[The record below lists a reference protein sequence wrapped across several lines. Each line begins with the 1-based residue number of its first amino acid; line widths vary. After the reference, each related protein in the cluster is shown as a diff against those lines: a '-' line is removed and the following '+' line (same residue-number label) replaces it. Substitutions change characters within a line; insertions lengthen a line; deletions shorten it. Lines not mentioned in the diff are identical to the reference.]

1 MTRITLS
8 RMAVAALLGTTALS
22 SAAPAAPDAVA
33 TQIPTGQFISPL
45 AIPGATQ
52 QLISPRLSTANNP
65 DYANFVADEAAR
77 AELSPDGTTL
87 AVITA
92 GTNYLN
98 TSTGALDVPNSTQYI
113 FLYDVSTPATKS
125 DPALKQVLKQDNAY
139 VGLVWSSDGGTIY
152 AAGGADDLVYVYTK
166 TGGAFAQSATINL
179 RHGSKG
185 PFSGTSHGVGLE
197 VESNAGALA
206 LSADDST
213 LLVANNYNDSVTVI
227 DTATRTVRYE
237 HDMRPYAAGNEGES
251 GVAGGEYPMGAAIVG
266 STAYVSSA
274 RDREVVVLQLGTTQA
289 TLVKRIPLAGNGAGM
304 TLSADDSKL
313 YVAQDNADEVTVIDT
328 ATNAIIESID
338 ARGPAGLIPT
348 PPAGGKYTGAATF
361 SARLSPDGGT
371 LYAVNSGS
379 NSVAVIPLAGNAPHH
394 VSGLLPT
401 AYGPKDVALSADG
414 THIYIINGKSDQG
427 PNPLNLYGFGSNT
440 ALLTQTKYPGGNAA
454 ADAASQASNEY
465 QFQLERS
472 SLVSAPV
479 PTAAELPALTA
490 QVAQNNGYSAT
501 LSAADQA
508 TMSFLHSHIKHV
520 IYIVKEN
527 RTYDQVLGDL
537 TNGSNGDP
545 SLTIFGR
552 MITPNF
558 HKIASNFVTL
568 DNFMDPGDGSM
579 DGWSWSTQARITTT
593 EELNQQLNYANV
605 DRGVSYDTEGA
616 NRNAPILA
624 TPAARAAAIDAY
636 YGPGL
641 YEAATAPL
649 PGGTANVLPGLNN
662 HTATDAPFGLQKGY
676 IYDAVLNAGLTV
688 RNYGFLC
695 QNTATTSDA
704 AFPGGFPNPGPG
716 GADVVQVS
724 PLDPSLLT
732 LTDVYFRGFDQTVP
746 DLWRFNEWNREFQ
759 QYVADYGTSKPQL
772 PSLETVRFSHDHTGS
787 FSSAQAKVNTPEL
800 MQADNDVSVG
810 KLIQAVANSPY
821 ADSTLI
827 LVTEDDSQDGPD
839 HVDSHRE
846 TAYAAGAFVKKGAVV
861 STRYSQINMLRT
873 IEDIVGTTHI
883 NMNTAFARPM
893 VEIFDTAQSPS
904 WSYAATASTL
914 LKATTLSLA
923 LLDDGVKFAEG
934 PDLRPTHD
942 ASYWERATKGFD
954 FSDADRVPPAMLNQA
969 LWAGMTDGKP
979 YPAVINASD
988 DE

>member
-1 MTRITLS
+1 MTRITLG
-8 RMAVAALLGTTALS
+8 RAAIAALLGSTALS
-22 SAAPAAPDAVA
+22 SAASADPAAVA

-98 TSTGALDVPNSTQYI
+98 TSAGALDVPNSTQYI
-113 FLYDVSTPATKS
+113 FLYDVSTPATKRS
-125 DPALKQVLKQDNAY
+125 PALKQVLKQDNAY
-139 VGLVWSSDGGTIY
+139 VGLAWSSDGGTIY

-179 RHGSKG
+179 GHGSTG
-185 PFSGTSHGVGLE
+185 PFSGSSHGVGLE
-197 VESNAGALA
+197 VQSNAGALA

-213 LLVANNYNDSVTVI
+213 LLVANNYNDSVSVI
-227 DTATRTVRYE
+227 DTASRKVRYE
-237 HDMRPYAAGNEGES
+237 HDLRPYAAGNEGES
-251 GVAGGEYPMGAAIVG
+251 GVAGGEYPMGAAVVG
-266 STAYVSSA
+266 GTAYVSSA
-274 RDREVVVLQLGTTQA
+274 RDRQVVVLHLGATQA

-304 TLSADDSKL
+304 TLSADDTKL

-328 ATNAIIESID
+328 ATNAVVESID

-379 NSVAVIPLAGNAPHH
+379 NSVAVIPLAGPAPHH

-414 THIYIINGKSDQG
+414 AQIYIINGKSDQG

-479 PTAAELPALTA
+479 PSAAELPALTA

-508 TMSFLHSHIKHV
+508 TMSFLHSHIQHV

-537 TNGSNGDP
+537 TNGSNGDAA
-545 SLTIFGR
+545 LTIFGR

-695 QNTATTSDA
+695 QNTATTHNA
-704 AFPGGFPNPGPG
+704 AFPGGFPNPGPN

-759 QYVADYGTSKPQL
+759 QYVADYGTSKPKL
-772 PSLETVRFSHDHTGS
+772 PSLQTVRFSHDHTGS
-787 FSSAQAKVNTPEL
+787 FSSAQGGVNTPEL

-846 TAYAAGAFVKKGAVV
+846 TAYAAGAFVKKGVVV

-873 IEDIVGTTHI
+873 IEDILGTAHI

-893 VEIFDTAQSPS
+893 VEMFDTAQSPS

-914 LKATTLSLA
+914 LKSTSLSLA
-923 LLDDGVKFAEG
+923 LLDDGIEFAEG

-942 ASYWERATKGFD
+942 ADYWERATKGFD
-954 FSDADRVPPAMLNQA
+954 FSDADRAPPALLNQA
-969 LWAGMTDGKP
+969 LWAGMTDGTP

-988 DE
+988 DD

>member
-1 MTRITLS
+1 MIKMNLG
-8 RMAVAALLGTTALS
+8 AVAAAALLGTTALS
-22 SAAPAAPDAVA
+22 SAATPGLGSAQV
-33 TQIPTGQFISPL
+33 PTGQFVTPL
-45 AIPGATQ
+45 AIPGSNQ
-52 QLISPRLSTANNP
+52 QLLDPKLSTADNP
-65 DYANFVADEAAR
+65 NYANFVADEAAR
-77 AELSPDGTTL
+77 IELSPDGTTL

-98 TSTGALDVPNSTQYI
+98 TTAGALDTPNSTQYI
-113 FLYDVSTPATKS
+113 FLYDVSTPATAAT
-125 DPALKQVLKQDNAY
+125 PALKQVLKQDNAY
-139 VGLVWSSDGGTIY
+139 VGLVWSADSGTIY

-166 TGGAFAQSATINL
+166 AAGAFAQTATINL
-179 RHGSKG
+179 GHGSTG
-185 PFSGTSHGVGLE
+185 PFSGSSFGVGLS

-213 LLVANNYNDSVTVI
+213 LVVANNYNDSISVI
-227 DTATRTVRYE
+227 DTASKTVRYE

-251 GVAGGEYPMGAAIVG
+251 GVAGGEYPMGAAVVG

-274 RDREVVVLQLGTTQA
+274 RDRQVVVLHLGATQA
-289 TLVKRIPLAGNGAGM
+289 TLVKRVALAGNGTGM

-313 YVAQDNADEVTVIDT
+313 YVAQDNADEVTVINT
-328 ATNAIIESID
+328 ATNAVIESID

-361 SARLSPDGGT
+361 SARLSPDGET

-379 NSVAVIPLAGNAPHH
+379 NSVAVIPLAGSAPHH
-394 VSGLLPT
+394 VLGLLPT
-401 AYGPKDVALSADG
+401 AYGPKDLALGADG
-414 THIYIINGKSDQG
+414 AHIYIINGKSDQG
-427 PNPLNLYGFGSNT
+427 PNPKNLYGFGSNT

-472 SLVSAPV
+472 SLVSAPI

-490 QVAQNNGYSAT
+490 QVAQNNGYGAI

-508 TMSFLHSHIKHV
+508 TMSFLHSHIRHV

-537 TNGSNGDP
+537 TNGSDGDA

-552 MITPNF
+552 QITPNY

-616 NRNAPILA
+616 NRNVPILA
-624 TPAARAAAIDAY
+624 TEAARAAAIDAY

-662 HTATDAPFGLQKGY
+662 HTATDAPFGIQKGY
-676 IYDAVLNAGLTV
+676 IYDAVLNAGLAV

-695 QNTATTSDA
+695 QNTATTHDA

-759 QYVADYGTSKPQL
+759 QYVADYGTSSPQL
-772 PSLETVRFSHDHTGS
+772 PSLETVRFSHDHTGN
-787 FSSAQAKVNTPEL
+787 FATAQAGVNTPEL

-810 KLIQAVANSPY
+810 KLIQAVSSSPY
-821 ADSTLI
+821 ASSTLI

-846 TAYAAGAFVKKGAVV
+846 TAYAVGPYVKKGAVV
-861 STRYSQINMLRT
+861 STRYSQISMLRT
-873 IEDIVGTTHI
+873 IEDILGTAHI

-893 VEIFDTAQSPS
+893 VEMFNTAQPPA

-914 LKATTLSLA
+914 LKTTSLNLA

-934 PDLRPTHD
+934 PDLKPTHD
-942 ASYWERATKGFD
+942 AAYWEKATKGFD
-954 FSDADRVPPAMLNQA
+954 FSDADRVPPTMFNQA
-969 LWAGMTDGKP
+969 LWDGMTEGRP
-979 YPAVINASD
+979 YPMAINASD
-988 DE
+988 EN